1 MANPFRFFAIG
12 TYLPVIQDEVEVD
25 SLYKKYRM
33 SVILAATLGY
43 GFAYPLRLAMSI
55 VKKPLLDA
63 EIFTASE
70 LGMIGSALFYVY
82 AVAKLTNGFLAD
94 HANIR
99 RFFAV
104 GVLLS
109 SIVNLAMGWS
119 TVFWV
124 WVLLWGLNGWFQGFG
139 APTGAVA
146 LSNWFSNR
154 ERGRFYGIWSTAHSV
169 GEGLTF
175 IIVAPLVSFFG
186 WQAGFWGPGLF
197 GIFTAIGIYVFLKD
211 RPQTLGLP
219 SIADWKNDHGH
230 IGAGD
235 QDGAK
240 STRQLQL
247 SILRMPAIWVLGL
260 SSATMYITRYAVN
273 SWGILYLQE
282 EMGYTLVQAGGMIGI
297 STLAAIFG
305 SVAYGFISDKLFASR
320 RPPATLIFGLLEV
333 LALLLI
339 FYGPAEN
346 PALLTAAFILY
357 GFTLSGILAALGGL
371 FAIDIAPKK
380 AAGAAMGIIGIFS
393 YIGAAIQEQISGHLI
408 EGGTTLVEGVRVY
421 DFSTVILFWI
431 GSSIVSLLLA
441 SSLWRIRVRD

>member
-1 MANPFRFFAIG
+1 MSSLFGFFATG
-12 TYLPVIQDEVEVD
+12 ADVPVLEDKAKVD
-25 SLYKKYRM
+25 SLFKKYRL
-33 SVILAATLGY
+33 SIILTLTLGY

-82 AVAKLTNGFLAD
+82 AIAKLTNGFLAD
-94 HANIR
+94 HANVR

-119 TVFWV
+119 TVFGLW
-124 WVLLWGLNGWFQGFG
+124 LILWGLNGWFQGFG
-139 APTGAVA
+139 APTGAVG

-154 ERGRFYGIWSTAHSV
+154 ERGRYYGIWSTAHSV

-175 IIVAPLVSFFG
+175 LVVAPLVSYFG
-186 WQAGFWGPGLF
+186 WRAGFWGPGLI
-197 GIFTAIGIYVFLKD
+197 GILTAIGIYTFLQD

-219 SIADWKNDHGH
+219 SIAEWKNDHGQTVS
-230 IGAGD
+230 GD
-235 QDGAK
+235 QQEAK
-240 STRQLQL
+240 KTRQLQL
-247 SILRMPAIWVLGL
+247 SVLKMPAIWVLGL
-260 SSATMYITRYAVN
+260 ASATMYTTRYAVN

-282 EMGYTLVQAGGMIGI
+282 ARGYTLIQAGSLIGA

-305 SVAYGFISDKLFASR
+305 SVAYGFISDKYFAAR

-333 LALLLI
+333 LALMVI
-339 FYGPAEN
+339 FYGPPEN
-346 PALLTAAFILY
+346 SGLITAAFLVY

-380 AAGAAMGIIGIFS
+380 VAGAAMGIMGIFS
-393 YIGAAIQEQISGHLI
+393 YIGAAVQEQISGFLI
-408 EGGTTLVEGVRVY
+408 EGGTTVVEGVRLY
-421 DFSTVILFWI
+421 DFSVVIPFWI

-441 SSLWRIRVRD
+441 SSLWRVRVRD

>member
-1 MANPFRFFAIG
+1 MTNPFRFFATG
-12 TYLPVIQDEVEVD
+12 VYLPVIEDEAEVD
-25 SLYKKYRM
+25 SQYKKYRR
-33 SVILAATLGY
+33 SVLLAATLGY

-63 EIFTASE
+63 GIFTASE
-70 LGMIGSALFYVY
+70 LGMIGAALFYVY

-94 HANIR
+94 HANIK

-109 SIVNLAMGWS
+109 SIVNLFMGWS

-139 APTGAVA
+139 APSGAVA

-175 IIVAPLVSFFG
+175 FVVAPLVSFFG

-197 GIFTAIGIYVFLKD
+197 GIFTAIGIYTFLKD

-219 SIADWKNDHGH
+219 SVADWKNDHGQP
-230 IGAGD
+230 GSGD

-240 STRQLQL
+240 TTRQLQL
-247 SILRMPAIWVLGL
+247 SILKMPAIWVLGL
-260 SSATMYITRYAVN
+260 ASATMYTTRYAVN

-282 EMGYTLVQAGGMIGI
+282 ELGYTLVQAGSLIGI
-297 STLAAIFG
+297 STFAAILG

-320 RPPATLIFGLLEV
+320 RPPTTLIFGALEV
-333 LALLLI
+333 IALMLI
-339 FYGPAEN
+339 FYGPAGN
-346 PALLTAAFILY
+346 PVLLTAAFILY

-380 AAGAAMGIIGIFS
+380 AAGAAMGIMGIFS
-393 YIGAAIQEQISGHLI
+393 YIGAAVQEQISGHLI
-408 EGGTTLVEGVRVY
+408 ESGTTLVEGVRVY

-431 GSSIVSLLLA
+431 GSSVVSLLLA
-441 SSLWRIRVRD
+441 SSLWRVRVRE